1 PGFNDGQWH
10 HVVFVVDSSAGRLYV
25 DGVVMAIGRGS
36 GRAGPTTTT
45 AGLGFGRYPGI
56 ATPYFPGALD
66 DVRIYNRALNA
77 GEVALLYGPNP
88 RPIGSWSLDEGTGSL
103 AADSSGNLLD
113 GTLVGGPAWI
123 AGRIGQGVSL
133 DGVNDYVSIPHTP
146 ALNAFPLSVSAW
158 VRTTDTGLH
167 GVVNKYL
174 PSSFNGY
181 QIFTNGG
188 RLCAWYFRDA
198 TNFIWDGTS
207 CTAAGPRFNDGQW
220 HHVAFVVDESGGRL
234 YVDGVLM

>member
-1 PGFNDGQWH
+1 MSNFPGVMMGGMTLSSGVVGAGFN
-10 HVVFVVDSSAGRLYV
+10 F
-25 DGVVMAIGRGS
+25 
-36 GRAGPTTTT
+36 
-45 AGLGFGRYPGI
+45 
-56 ATPYFPGALD
+56 
-66 DVRIYNRALNA
+66 
-77 GEVALLYGPNP
+77 
-88 RPIGSWSLDEGTGSL
+88 
-103 AADSSGNLLD
+103 
-113 GTLVGGPAWI
+113 
-123 AGRIGQGVSL
+123 

-234 YVDGVLM
+234 YVDGVLMVARGWTGTPGASTTTTGLSFGRYPNITTPYLSGSIDEVRLYARALAPAEIAALASGNASASILAEIAVTEVIDPDVAVMSTTNEPGD